1 MKCAHAW
8 VFPIQSGLKT
18 ALIQQATFLGVQIN
32 KRNIYIFCATY
43 KYTFD
48 HFLKDNF
55 WNIP

>member
-1 MKCAHAW
+1 MRGF
-8 VFPIQSGLKT
+8 FPIQSGLKT